1 MAKHLWPSVVAALA
15 GVAACSAA
23 DDIPAPQISSV
34 VPAAAVPGA
43 IVTVQGSYFCQRPNT
58 GNEDPMCTS
67 TGTVNFG
74 ASPGTVTL
82 WTDPAIMVEVP
93 QGALG
98 TVALSVTVNGRSS
111 NPISF
116 TVQ

>member
-1 MAKHLWPSVVAALA
+1 MVKHLWTLAVATL
-15 GVAACSAA
+15 VACSAA
-23 DDIPAPQISSV
+23 DDIPAPHISSV

-58 GNEDPMCTS
+58 GNEDPLCTS
-67 TGTVNFG
+67 TGTVDFG

-82 WTDPAIMVEVP
+82 WTDTAIMVEVP

-98 TVALSVTVNGRSS
+98 AVALSVTVTGRAS
-111 NPISF
+111 NPVSF